1 MKIHHIGYAVQDIKK
16 ASNIFLSLGF
26 QASSEECLDEC
37 RKVNILFMKNEGTTI
52 ELVAPASPD
61 SPVTKLLKREGPT
74 PYHICYETADINATI
89 LELKKRGFIQLHQNV
104 EIAPAIP
111 GGKVIFL
118 TSLSTGLV
126 ELLTF

>member
-1 MKIHHIGYAVQDIKK
+1 MKIHHLGYAVHDIGK
-16 ASNIFLSLGF
+16 ASAAFSDLGF
-26 QASSEECLDEC
+26 QVLSGECLDEL
-37 RKVNILFMKNEGTTI
+37 RKVKIVFMKNGDTTI

-61 SPVTKLLKREGPT
+61 SPVTQLLKREGPT
-74 PYHICYETADINATI
+74 PYHICYETRDVDATI
-89 LELKKRGFIQLHQNV
+89 LRLKKKGFIQLQKNA

-118 TSLSTGLV
+118 TSLSTGLI

>member
-1 MKIHHIGYAVQDIKK
+1 MKIHHIGYTVRDIKK
-16 ASNIFLSLGF
+16 ASDTFSELGF
-26 QASSEECLDEC
+26 RVSSEECFDEF
-37 RKVNILFMKNEGTTI
+37 RKVRILFMENGETTI

-61 SPVTKLLKREGPT
+61 SPVTQLLKREGPT
-74 PYHICYETADINATI
+74 PYHICYETQDVDSVI
-89 LELKKRGFIQLHQNV
+89 LDLKKKGFIQLQKNV

-118 TSLSTGLV
+118 TSLSTGLI

>member
-1 MKIHHIGYAVQDIKK
+1 
-16 ASNIFLSLGF
+16 
-26 QASSEECLDEC
+26 
-37 RKVNILFMKNEGTTI
+37 MKNGDTTI

-74 PYHICYETADINATI
+74 PYHICYETTDIDTTI
-89 LELKKRGFIQLHQNV
+89 LEFKKIGFLPLQKDA

-118 TSLSTGLV
+118 TSLSAGLI